1 MLLSVACLWNSMGSL
16 CWPVAG
22 LYSSFDRG
30 DVGPV
35 WLSPEINGGSGVFG
49 PLFLFHL
56 IRGNKNLTFL
66 EMKKFTLTVAEDE
79 CLLLLCFLTLSCRLL
94 MFKPLCFFMCLSFP
108 FLFSNSQPSPLFPF
122 VCVHACTCERECVRF
137 SISEYTGA
145 CVSESSLT
153 LKDRWREEIQSQ
165 LFSA

>member
-1 MLLSVACLWNSMGSL
+1 MACLWNTMGSL

-35 WLSPEINGGSGVFG
+35 WLSAEIKGGSGVFG
-49 PLFLFHL
+49 PLLLFHL
-56 IRGNKNLTFL
+56 IKGNKNWRNSL
-66 EMKKFTLTVAEDE
+66 ELAVAENE
-79 CLLLLCFLTLSCRLL
+79 CLLLWVLCFLTLSCWLL

-122 VCVHACTCERECVRF
+122 VCVHACTCERECVHF
-137 SISEYTGA
+137 SEYTGA
-145 CVSESSLT
+145 CFSESSLT